1 MNIVFLE
8 GLPGVGKTTLINKIR
23 ELNLHNVYVVDEI
36 LEDFEDSSQL
46 FFMEND
52 IKKISKY
59 KEGTII
65 IDRGA
70 ISTLSYNECL
80 DVIGVNKDIN
90 SVVKWFDVNFKEL
103 YKNSNIKTIYLKK
116 HNHKY
121 LLRYKNLLDPYGSI
135 KNQKKL
141 EKITLKNIRKY
152 CKNYKIFYIDNYIIE
167 EIINEIIN

>member
-1 MNIVFLE
+1 MNVVFLE
-8 GLPGVGKTTLINKIR
+8 GLPGIGKTTLINQIR
-23 ELNLHNVYVVDEI
+23 ELNLQNVYVVDEI
-36 LEDFEDSSQL
+36 LEISQNSSQL
-46 FFMEND
+46 FFMQND
-52 IKKISKY
+52 INKVSKY
-59 KEGTII
+59 KTGTII

-80 DVIGVNKDIN
+80 DIINANEELENVI
-90 SVVKWFDVNFKEL
+90 KWFNDNFKKV
-103 YKNSNIKTIYLKK
+103 YNKTNVKTIYLKK

-141 EKITLKNIRKY
+141 EEITIKNIKKY
-152 CKNYKIFYIDNYIIE
+152 CKNYKIFYIDNYTIE